1 MSAVFLF
8 TRGGKM
14 NDNKLEKKIDIEI
27 KSKRVCS
34 KAIDK
39 KIQTQGQKEKER
51 NRWASSN

>member
-1 MSAVFLF
+1 
-8 TRGGKM
+8 M